1 MLGTVLASCHTPCT
15 GTPEPPGASSYSWD
29 DIIVTSLSLYYI
41 QKPLL
46 YIYREAQEGIF
57 RKVQKFMPR
66 LNRISPLRSFDVE
79 DDLGTRRSPIL
90 AASSGWIG
98 LEGEGMQ
105 KTLIAIRIYV
115 CKRGLL

>member
-1 MLGTVLASCHTPCT
+1 M
-15 GTPEPPGASSYSWD
+15 
-29 DIIVTSLSLYYI
+29 
-41 QKPLL
+41 
-46 YIYREAQEGIF
+46 
-57 RKVQKFMPR
+57 QKFMPR

-105 KTLIAIRIYV
+105 KNFLIAIRIYV